1 MFYFHHIHSNGA
13 TGRNANLHA
22 TTQAHVTRRFEQ
34 RISGNGLCLCFARY
48 DLGRYESYAPLR
60 QQGIASIE
68 QNLRGIT
75 FFFGTVANCAA
86 TECYFHNSGFVYFCI
101 FFWMEARICHQLRCG
116 WLQLELVERAV
127 KVGPRW
133 SVPAGSPARQGVVSG
148 HHVVVRGRH
157 QQNRLQ
163 VQRFARS
170 GDANGVRHVGV
181 VNFTFVHTALVLW
194 LRLKPDVSRG
204 EDER

>member
-1 MFYFHHIHSNGA
+1 M
-13 TGRNANLHA
+13 
-22 TTQAHVTRRFEQ
+22 
-34 RISGNGLCLCFARY
+34 
-48 DLGRYESYAPLR
+48 
-60 QQGIASIE
+60 
-68 QNLRGIT
+68 
-75 FFFGTVANCAA
+75 
-86 TECYFHNSGFVYFCI
+86 
-101 FFWMEARICHQLRCG
+101 CHQLRCG

-133 SVPAGSPARQGVVSG
+133 SVSAGGPARQGVVSG

-181 VNFTFVHTALVLW
+181 VNFTWNTSETFFLIEQLW
-194 LRLKPDVSRG
+194 LIANRSMSLPLYILLWYCGSG
-204 EDER
+204 

>member
-1 MFYFHHIHSNGA
+1 M
-13 TGRNANLHA
+13 
-22 TTQAHVTRRFEQ
+22 
-34 RISGNGLCLCFARY
+34 
-48 DLGRYESYAPLR
+48 
-60 QQGIASIE
+60 
-68 QNLRGIT
+68 
-75 FFFGTVANCAA
+75 
-86 TECYFHNSGFVYFCI
+86 
-101 FFWMEARICHQLRCG
+101 CHQLRCG

-181 VNFTFVHTALVLW
+181 VNFTWNTSETFVFNRATLAYREQVDAPTFVHTALVLW